1 VVIKIKVESMGS
13 LPPALISPLG
23 VKTLNLQIQSHLS
36 PFEAAKSESLTK
48 FAPELTIDPF
58 EQGSTSDP
66 LAVEPFKLKVCNGR
80 IKIPFKGSHRLRGF
94 FTPSRG
100 PSRELLSGLLSTLSF
115 IDSAGLLHQLLSF
128 LFMLI
133 SFEFG
138 SALVPHVLELM
149 ENAPLINHGRTID
162 QTKSLKEAPTSITSL
177 PDTF

>member
-1 VVIKIKVESMGS
+1 
-13 LPPALISPLG
+13 
-23 VKTLNLQIQSHLS
+23 
-36 PFEAAKSESLTK
+36 
-48 FAPELTIDPF
+48 LTIDPF
-58 EQGSTSDP
+58 KQGSTSDP
-66 LAVEPFKLKVCNGR
+66 LTVEPFKLKVCNGR

-115 IDSAGLLHQLLSF
+115 IDSTGLLHQLLSF

-149 ENAPLINHGRTID
+149 ENAPLINHG
-162 QTKSLKEAPTSITSL
+162 
-177 PDTF
+177 